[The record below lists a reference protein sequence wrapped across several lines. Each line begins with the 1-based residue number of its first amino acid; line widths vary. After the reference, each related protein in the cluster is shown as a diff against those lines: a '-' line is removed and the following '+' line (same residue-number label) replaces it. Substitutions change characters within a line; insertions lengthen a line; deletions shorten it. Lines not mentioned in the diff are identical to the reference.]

1 MEPVFSPICVH
12 VCVHVCAY
20 SKHCCL
26 PFEPGSVWARMSAAS
41 LGGGLRL
48 SLEAGTCLFLLGVEM
63 LYVSVVGVSAPTSP
77 RDHSLPAPPTSLPF
91 LQNKHPRAQTTHPAK
106 AQMEPELELISSVAK
121 VTGIQSSLSGLP
133 LPPRPRPCL
142 SWPHPSRPW
151 PHPSRPWP
159 HPLPQPQ
166 LVVPLCPWRIEEGED
181 RCIKELGSRPY
192 SVALGLV
199 GAWTRS

>member
-1 MEPVFSPICVH
+1 
-12 VCVHVCAY
+12 
-20 SKHCCL
+20 
-26 PFEPGSVWARMSAAS
+26 MSAAS

-133 LPPRPRPCL
+133 LPPRPRPWL
-142 SWPHPSRPW
+142 SRPR
-151 PHPSRPWP
+151 PSRPWP
-159 HPLPQPQ
+159 HPLPQQQ
-166 LVVPLCPWRIEEGED
+166 LVALCPWKIQEGED
-181 RCIKELGSRPY
+181 RCIEELGSRPL

-199 GAWTRS
+199 GAWAKS